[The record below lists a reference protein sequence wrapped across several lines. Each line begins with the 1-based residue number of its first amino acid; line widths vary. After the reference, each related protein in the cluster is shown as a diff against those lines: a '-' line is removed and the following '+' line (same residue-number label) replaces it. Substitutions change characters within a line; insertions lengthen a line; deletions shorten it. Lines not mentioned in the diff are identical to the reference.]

1 MVIENIK
8 LIPRRWLVDRRNNLP
23 ITNAKKAINIDV
35 IKVIKR
41 AHDYQNLLNSLK
53 LSAIHD
59 DNQALLDKL
68 ENYSRDNLGIK
79 PTMIRLTRR

>member
-1 MVIENIK
+1 MKKKIKMVIENIK

-41 AHDYQNLLNSLK
+41 APSNF
-53 LSAIHD
+53 
-59 DNQALLDKL
+59 LLDAL
-68 ENYSRDNLGIK
+68 
-79 PTMIRLTRR
+79 RL